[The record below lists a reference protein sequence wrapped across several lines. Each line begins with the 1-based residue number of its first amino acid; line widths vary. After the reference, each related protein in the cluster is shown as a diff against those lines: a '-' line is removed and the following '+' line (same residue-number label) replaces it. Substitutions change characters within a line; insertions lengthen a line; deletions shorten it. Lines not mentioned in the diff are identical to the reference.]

1 MKSIHLNAL
10 CVMTTFALACSS
22 SGGGSSPKGSDAGS
36 SVADGISGA
45 TGGND
50 SGVIGG
56 NDSGVIGGNDSGAA
70 SGDDS
75 AVTAGDD
82 AGDNTAPF
90 LGTWAGAFSMNE
102 NCPTSIPTMSSRADT
117 LVITAAPGEA
127 GAGVISVLTE
137 VGCMF
142 DYTVNGYTATA
153 LPNQRCMETKD
164 GSVTEGLAVIS
175 RTLTLGGGELNE
187 IGSVTVTTSGVTCSE
202 TEQGTYAQ

>member
-45 TGGND
+45 T
-50 SGVIGG
+50 GG